1 MTPIARLNLSLL
13 MEFSIQAHV
22 GLYELYCLHVPSLQ
36 VLRKSVLYWQRHR
49 SNSLVM
55 AWLKY
60 WAGGSTT

>member
-1 MTPIARLNLSLL
+1 MNKSRHIFFL
-13 MEFSIQAHV
+13 MPVQHMD
-22 GLYELYCLHVPSLQ
+22 LYSPCTAMSHVPSLQ